1 MVKLVNTPDIEKV
14 PGKVLSLCLPT
25 YNRGWCIKEQIARL
39 MTCSNTILDKMEIII
54 SDNCS
59 DDDTKDI
66 VNDAIAAGFRC
77 RYIRN
82 ETNLGM
88 DGNFVSCFQKATGK
102 YVWLLGDDD
111 LILIHQ
117 LEKIVNL
124 LDGETEYGLIH
135 IYMKDGMSDPIEYIT
150 DVEEMTR
157 KVSYWITFISSNIVN
172 TKYVPQ
178 IDFSKYMG
186 TWFTLMPLYITAFQ
200 KEKVNIIY
208 NERVF
213 EVAKDFSRNGGYNY
227 FEVFV
232 QNYLSIWKEMLIN
245 IPNAKKIFSYLKKDV
260 YQGHIYIFLCKLYF
274 SRNNGYY
281 SKEHGWSLLLQYYGK
296 EWYFWKSLIQYPFLK
311 IKRKLSKALTL

>member
-1 MVKLVNTPDIEKV
+1 MAELVNTSDIDKV
-14 PGKVLSLCLPT
+14 SGKVLSLCLPT

-66 VNDAIAAGFRC
+66 VNNAIAAGFRC

-135 IYMKDGMSDPIEYIT
+135 IYMKEGMSDPIEYIT
-150 DVEEMTR
+150 DKEEMT
-157 KVSYWITFISSNIVN
+157 
-172 TKYVPQ
+172 
-178 IDFSKYMG
+178 
-186 TWFTLMPLYITAFQ
+186 
-200 KEKVNIIY
+200 
-208 NERVF
+208 
-213 EVAKDFSRNGGYNY
+213 
-227 FEVFV
+227 
-232 QNYLSIWKEMLIN
+232 
-245 IPNAKKIFSYLKKDV
+245 
-260 YQGHIYIFLCKLYF
+260 
-274 SRNNGYY
+274 
-281 SKEHGWSLLLQYYGK
+281 
-296 EWYFWKSLIQYPFLK
+296 
-311 IKRKLSKALTL
+311 